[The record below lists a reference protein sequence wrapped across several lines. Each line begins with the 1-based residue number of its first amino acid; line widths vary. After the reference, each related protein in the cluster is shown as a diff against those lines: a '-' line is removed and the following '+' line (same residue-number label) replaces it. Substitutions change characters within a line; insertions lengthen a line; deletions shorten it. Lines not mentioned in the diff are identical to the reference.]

1 VTKDEMV
8 SVIRE
13 AGYPIMIFD
22 GQPHIPPYIEK
33 LVLMSYAIGYA
44 NRGSENKIS
53 PDLQNTAKLPVKGAV

>member
-1 VTKDEMV
+1 
-8 SVIRE
+8 
-13 AGYPIMIFD
+13 MIFD